1 MPLSW
6 ARSRAAVIP
15 GLGAIAVLALA
26 GCGGSNP
33 RTTPSKAQ
41 FIARADAI
49 CGHEAAKLS
58 RVKAGDHASGAS
70 LGQVPRL
77 IRQVA
82 AIHEA
87 ATAKLESLPQPPGQA
102 STIAGWLTARTVA
115 ATFELD
121 TAEAPTGEHS
131 VAGSDIRAA
140 LHRATALVRSLS
152 QSYGF
157 RVCGTTE

>member
-6 ARSRAAVIP
+6 ARSRAAGIP
-15 GLGAIAVLALA
+15 GLGAIAALALA
-26 GCGGSNP
+26 GCGASNP
-33 RTTPSKAQ
+33 RTALTKAQ

-49 CGHEAAKLS
+49 CGHEAADLS
-58 RVKAGDHASGAS
+58 GLRARNRASDAS
-70 LGQVPRL
+70 LTQVPRL

-87 ATAKLESLPQPPGQA
+87 ATTRLESLPQPPGEA

-121 TAEAPTGEHS
+121 TAEAPPGEAS
-131 VAGSDIRAA
+131 VAGSDMRAA
-140 LHRATALVRSLS
+140 LRRARTLVRSLS
-152 QSYGF
+152 RSYGF